1 MISSDVYGLRANGCA
16 HGDVFTSPEI
26 VRYMLDIVGYTAS
39 RNLSK
44 ITVLEPSCGE
54 GAFVVEIAKRLKA
67 SASRYRFDFNEAFD
81 QCVFAYD
88 IDDAK
93 VKKCKKKLLM
103 LGIDSASK
111 NVRVADFLF
120 RDVPK
125 VDLVVGNPPYVRYEN
140 IPEYERTLFKDVFVT
155 FHYRADLYVPFFEK
169 TLKTLKPNGRH
180 CFICAN
186 RWQKNEYGK
195 KLRRLIAQNYR
206 LESILNL
213 EYANVFQEKVLAY
226 PAITLISNSQCSSTS
241 TYAEVESLEDLARA
255 KFETR
260 PSPQNEDWSCMF
272 NSVVADE
279 NLYTIEELG
288 FKIGIGVAT
297 GADHIFVSKEL
308 PKFVEK
314 ELLLPALN
322 AKNLTGNKLQWN
334 GEYLLNPYT
343 ASGELIKLSDYPLVE
358 KYLNFYKEKLSN
370 RHVAKKNSTKWYK
383 TIDRINPRL
392 KFESKIL
399 LPDISGNR
407 FIFLDEGHYYP
418 LHNLYYIIGNSVR
431 EQKILSAFL
440 MSDAV
445 RSQIVSITNNMNG
458 GFPRW
463 QSQHLKKLRLP
474 NIKKIGTDIA
484 DLLVQNYDRR
494 DFISMNKLVRK
505 VFESSRYVKK
515 TACYENNGQIALNL
529 AV

>member
-1 MISSDVYGLRANGCA
+1 M
-16 HGDVFTSPEI
+16 
-26 VRYMLDIVGYTAS
+26 
-39 RNLSK
+39 
-44 ITVLEPSCGE
+44 
-54 GAFVVEIAKRLKA
+54 
-67 SASRYRFDFNEAFD
+67 
-81 QCVFAYD
+81 
-88 IDDAK
+88 
-93 VKKCKKKLLM
+93 
-103 LGIDSASK
+103 
-111 NVRVADFLF
+111 
-120 RDVPK
+120 
-125 VDLVVGNPPYVRYEN
+125 
-140 IPEYERTLFKDVFVT
+140 
-155 FHYRADLYVPFFEK
+155 
-169 TLKTLKPNGRH
+169 
-180 CFICAN
+180 
-186 RWQKNEYGK
+186 
-195 KLRRLIAQNYR
+195 
-206 LESILNL
+206 
-213 EYANVFQEKVLAY
+213 
-226 PAITLISNSQCSSTS
+226 
-241 TYAEVESLEDLARA
+241 
-255 KFETR
+255 
-260 PSPQNEDWSCMF
+260 
-272 NSVVADE
+272 
-279 NLYTIEELG
+279 
-288 FKIGIGVAT
+288 
-297 GADHIFVSKEL
+297 
-308 PKFVEK
+308 
-314 ELLLPALN
+314 LLPALN